1 MPMHLTAEEQA
12 EVDEDPFADYN
23 VNDAYVVDYDGD
35 SNDPLS
41 AEEDQLAD
49 SPGPVHESPIPQPL
63 AAPQARFESAR
74 VDPTPPLPSP
84 YCGGANR
91 RWLPAQRS
99 NAADK
104 SPGHAAAHQ
113 PHPYPSRS

>member
-49 SPGPVHESPIPQPL
+49 SPGPVHESPIPQP
-63 AAPQARFESAR
+63 S
-74 VDPTPPLPSP
+74 
-84 YCGGANR
+84 R
-91 RWLPAQRS
+91 RRKGRS
-99 NAADK
+99 NPSATLPLLRRSK
-104 SPGHAAAHQ
+104 SEVATRAEKQHH
-113 PHPYPSRS
+113 R